1 MVKVGDMFYAQAA
14 DSAIQEKGE
23 CGGAVTAILASA
35 LGQNLVDGALVI
47 KKGESIYDGF
57 PFFATTQ
64 EEIIEA
70 AGSLHCAP
78 TLSAKVIKN
87 YLNGARDT
95 RVAVTC
101 KPCDG
106 RAIVEMGKRNQL
118 NMDNIYMVGV
128 NCAGTMP
135 PIPARA
141 MIRQFY
147 DIDPDDV
154 VKEEIAKG
162 KLILQTKD
170 GQHKEVAIDTLEE
183 EGFGRRKNCQRCE
196 YNIPKMADI
205 ACGNWGVI
213 GPDAGKATFVEV
225 LTDKG
230 QKLLDTAKV
239 AGAITLTDA
248 PPEGIALREK
258 LDGIM
263 VKMAHKFM
271 AAQFAKFDGDNKF
284 EKIFAELDRCI
295 LCRNCIINCPICYC
309 EECFTKKDYV
319 MPQGKL
325 PPEPMFH
332 LSRLLHIGPSC
343 VDCGQCEDGCP
354 AEIPIATITHMVQT
368 DIQKAI
374 GYVPGR
380 SLEDPF
386 PLSYGL
392 EVQE

>member
-1 MVKVGDMFYAQAA
+1 VYYGRATDQLT
-14 DSAIQEKGE
+14 QERGE
-23 CGGAVTAILASA
+23 CGGVITAILIAA
-35 LGQNLVDGALVI
+35 LEKNLVDGALLV
-47 KKGESIYDGF
+47 KQGESIYDGV
-57 PFFATTQ
+57 PFFATTK
-64 EEIIEA
+64 EEISEA

-87 YLNGARDT
+87 YLGGARDT
-95 RVAVTC
+95 RIAVTC
-101 KPCDG
+101 KPCDA
-106 RAIVEMGKRNQL
+106 RAIIEMSKRNQINL
-118 NMDNIYMVGV
+118 DNVYMVGV
-128 NCAGTMP
+128 NCGGTMP
-135 PIPARA
+135 PVPARK

-162 KLILQTKD
+162 KLIVLTKD
-170 GQHKEVAIDTLEE
+170 GQRKEVSIDTLEE
-183 EGFGRRKNCQRCE
+183 EGYGRRKNCQRCE
-196 YNIPKMADI
+196 FNIPRMADI

-230 QKLLDTAKV
+230 QKLIDTAK
-239 AGAITLTDA
+239 ASGAITLTDA

-263 VKMAHKFM
+263 VKMARKAM
-271 AAQFAKFDGDNKF
+271 ATQFAKFDGDNKF
-284 EKIFAELDRCI
+284 EKLFEQFDKCI

-309 EECFTKKDYV
+309 EECFTKQDFVVEKNT
-319 MPQGKL
+319 L
-325 PPEPMFH
+325 PPEPTFH
-332 LSRLLHIGPSC
+332 LTRLLHIAPSC

-368 DIQKAI
+368 ELQKTT

-380 SLEDPF
+380 SIEDPI
-386 PLSYGL
+386 PLSEWL

>member
-1 MVKVGDMFYAQAA
+1 MYYARATDQAT
-14 DSAIQEKGE
+14 QEQGE
-23 CGGAVTAILASA
+23 CGGAVTAILTAA
-35 LGQNLVDGALVI
+35 LEQNLVDGALVI
-47 KKGESIYDGF
+47 KKSESIYDGF
-57 PFFATTQ
+57 PFFATTK
-64 EEIIEA
+64 EEIAEA
-70 AGSLHCAP
+70 SGSLHCAP

-87 YLNGARDT
+87 YLNAARDT

-101 KPCDG
+101 KPCDA
-106 RAIVEMGKRNQL
+106 RAIVEMGKRGQI
-118 NMDNIYMVGV
+118 NMDNVYMVGV

-135 PIPARA
+135 PVPARA

-147 DIDPDDV
+147 EIDPDDV

-162 KLILQTKD
+162 KLIVQTKD
-170 GQHKEVAIDTLEE
+170 GEHKEVSIDTLEQA
-183 EGFGRRKNCQRCE
+183 GYGRRKNCQRCE
-196 YNIPKMADI
+196 YNIPRMADV

-213 GPDAGKATFVEV
+213 GPDAGQATFVEV
-225 LTDKG
+225 FTDKG
-230 QKLLDTAKV
+230 QKLLDTATSS
-239 AGAITLTDA
+239 GALKLTDA

-271 AAQFAKFDGDNKF
+271 KAQFAKYDGDDKF
-284 EKIFAELDRCI
+284 EKMFADLDKCI

-319 MPQGKL
+319 MQQGTL

-332 LSRLLHIGPSC
+332 LTRFLHIGPSC

-354 AEIPIATITHMVQT
+354 AEIPIATMTHMVQT
-368 DIQKAI
+368 DLQKAT

-380 SLEDPF
+380 SLEDPV
-386 PLSYGL
+386 PLSEWE
-392 EVQE
+392 EVEE

>member
-23 CGGAVTAILASA
+23 CGGAVTAILTSA
-35 LGQNLVDGALVI
+35 LEQNLVDGALVI
-47 KKGESIYDGF
+47 KKGESIYDGI
-57 PFFATTQ
+57 PFFATTK
-64 EEIIEA
+64 EEIAEA
-70 AGSLHCAP
+70 ARSLHCAP

-101 KPCDG
+101 KPCDA
-106 RAIVEMGKRNQL
+106 RAIVEMAKRNRI
-118 NMDNIYMVGV
+118 NRDNVYMVGM

-135 PIPARA
+135 PVPARE

-147 DIDPDDV
+147 EIDPDDV

-162 KLILQTKD
+162 KLIVQTKD
-170 GQHKEVAIDTLEE
+170 GEHKEVSIDTLEQA
-183 EGFGRRKNCQRCE
+183 GYGRRKNCQRCE
-196 YNIPKMADI
+196 YNIPRMADI

-213 GPDAGKATFVEV
+213 GPDAGKATFIEV
-225 LTDKG
+225 FTEKG
-230 QKLLDTAKV
+230 QKLLDTANA
-239 AGAITLTDA
+239 AGALTLTDA

-263 VKMAHKFM
+263 IKMARKFR
-271 AAQFAKFDGDNKF
+271 AAQFAKFDGDNRF
-284 EKIFAELDRCI
+284 EKLFAELDNCI

-319 MPQGKL
+319 MQQGHL

-332 LSRLLHIGPSC
+332 LTRLLHIAPSC

-368 DIQKAI
+368 ELQKTT

-380 SLEDPF
+380 SMEDPI
-386 PLSYGL
+386 PLSEWL
-392 EVQE
+392 VEEE